1 MSMLDENTDHTLPD
15 EVLKR
20 LETADTFALE
30 RMARINERLQPM
42 LPGLNE
48 KLRTIRFYPQSKA
61 NRIRSLRN
69 IASTMMS
76 TVGEDSACRK
86 GCSHCCHIG
95 VALTQTE
102 AEIIGKAICRKPMQ
116 VNRSP
121 ALDKKDY
128 GYHYPCTFLIEN
140 VCSIYEH
147 RPLTCRTHYNLD
159 EDELLCRLIPGK
171 LVPLPLLN
179 VMPLQMAYVEA
190 NAGDSLADIR
200 EFFPPPK
207 TETA

>member
-1 MSMLDENTDHTLPD
+1 MSMLDENTDLTLPE

-20 LETADTFALE
+20 LETADTVALA
-30 RMARINERLQPM
+30 RMGLINERLQPM

-76 TVGEDSACRK
+76 AVGEDSACRK

-102 AEIIGKAICRKPMQ
+102 AAVIGKAIGRAPLQ
-116 VNRSP
+116 VKRSK
-121 ALDKKDY
+121 ALDTKDY
-128 GYHYPCTFLIEN
+128 GYHYPCTFLVEGA
-140 VCSIYEH
+140 CSIYEH
-147 RPLTCRTHYNLD
+147 RPLACRTHYNLD

-171 LVPLPLLN
+171 LVALPLLN

-200 EFFPPPK
+200 EFFPPQK
-207 TETA
+207 AENT